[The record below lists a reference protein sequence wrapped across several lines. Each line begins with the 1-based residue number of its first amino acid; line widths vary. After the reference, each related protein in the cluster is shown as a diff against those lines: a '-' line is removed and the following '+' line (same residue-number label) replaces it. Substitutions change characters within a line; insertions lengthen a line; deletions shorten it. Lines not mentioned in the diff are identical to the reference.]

1 MKSLYSRW
9 QCHGQLYVCQK
20 SANKM
25 SMSNTISNS
34 MSQHANETSGKEEE
48 AVIILGHKLAL
59 LSPAFPVTKQQIY
72 IALRY

>member
-1 MKSLYSRW
+1 MSRPV
-9 QCHGQLYVCQK
+9 VCVSE

-48 AVIILGHKLAL
+48 AVITLRHKLAL
-59 LSPAFPVTKQQIY
+59 LSLAFPVSKQQRY
-72 IALRY
+72 VVLRY